1 MKKLAFGLMRLP
13 VIDGDATK
21 IDLEKVKE
29 MVDTFIGRGFSYF
42 DTAYVYHGGY
52 SERAFGQL
60 VAARY
65 PRDKFTITNKMPMF
79 SPKNPEDYE
88 RIFNEQLERCQVE
101 YFDWYFLHA
110 LNIRTYEEY
119 VLKEN
124 AFDFVFKKKA
134 EGKIKHVG
142 FSFHDSAEVL
152 DRILTENP
160 NVELVQL
167 QINYIDYESEA
178 IQSRKCYEVAR
189 KHGKPITIMEPLKG
203 GKLINIPDEAKKLF
217 KDYHPDLSIA
227 SWGIRYASSL
237 DGVVATLSGM
247 SNMEQVLDNTSYME
261 NFEPL
266 NEEEY
271 QVIERVVDIINNAI
285 AIPCTGCRYC
295 VDGCPMHIAIPEYFS
310 LLNDLKQFGPNNYR
324 KNRYQKIAETN
335 GLASSCIECGQCEG
349 ICPQHLHII
358 DALKKVVKEFE

>member
-13 VIDGDATK
+13 IIDGDNTK

-29 MVDTFIGRGFSYF
+29 MIDYFLAQGFTYF
-42 DTAYVYHGGY
+42 DTAYVYHGGN
-52 SERAFGQL
+52 SEKAFGEL
-60 VAARY
+60 VASRY
-65 PRDKFTITNKMPMF
+65 PRDAFTITDKMPMF
-79 SPKNPEDYE
+79 SPKTPEDYE
-88 RIFNEQLERCQVE
+88 RIFNEQLQRCQVE

-119 VLKEN
+119 VVKEK
-124 AFDFVFKKKA
+124 AFDFVFRKKQ

-152 DRILTENP
+152 DKILTEHP
-160 NVELVQL
+160 EVELVQL
-167 QINYIDYESEA
+167 QINYIDYESPT

-189 KHGKPITIMEPLKG
+189 KHGVPMTIMEPLKG
-203 GKLINIPDEAKKLF
+203 GKLINIPVQAQKLL

-237 DGVVATLSGM
+237 DGVIAVLSGM
-247 SNMEQVLDNTSYME
+247 SNMEQVIDNTSYMKE
-261 NFEPL
+261 FEPL
-266 NEEEY
+266 NGEEY
-271 QVIERVVDIINNAI
+271 QIIDQVVEIINSAI
-285 AIPCTGCRYC
+285 EIPCTACKYC
-295 VDGCPMHIAIPEYFS
+295 VDGCPMHIAIPQYFS
-310 LLNDLKQFGPNNYR
+310 LLNDLKQFGPNNFRINQYKR
-324 KNRYQKIAETN
+324 IAENN

-358 DALKKVVKEFE
+358 EGLKKVAKEFE